1 MKITL
6 KKHPE
11 LKPANELLK
20 IFPKAIIA
28 GGVARDL
35 INGKGFKSV
44 DIFIFARTDVE
55 LAKISFEIANLVID
69 EKPSFDENYY
79 MANSLIRIGIA
90 NLDICLHTVKFGNAE
105 ELVSTFDMI
114 LSQAWLEPTNDGFE
128 VKATDLFH
136 HFNKRKILGFYA
148 NVSRGSDHISRIR
161 EKYPDYLPLS
171 LVQPATGDGFDD
183 MPFFKP

>member
-11 LKPANELLK
+11 LKLANELLK

-28 GGVARDL
+28 GGAARDL

-105 ELVSTFDMI
+105 ELVSTFDMV
-114 LSQAWLEPTNDGFE
+114 LSQAWLEPTKEGFE

-136 HFNKRKILGFYA
+136 HFNKKKILGFYE

-161 EKYPDYLPLS
+161 EKYPDYWALS
-171 LVQPATGDGFDD
+171 LVQPAPNNDFDD
-183 MPFFKP
+183 LPF

>member
-1 MKITL
+1 MKINL

-35 INGKGFKSV
+35 INGKEFKDV
-44 DIFIFARTDVE
+44 DVFIAARSTVE
-55 LAKISFEIANLVID
+55 LAKISF
-69 EKPSFDENYY
+69 
-79 MANSLIRIGIA
+79 
-90 NLDICLHTVKFGNAE
+90 DICILKKHFNNAE
-105 ELVSTFDMI
+105 CLVSTFDMVS
-114 LSQAWLEPTNDGFE
+114 SQAWLEPTKDGFE

-136 HFNKRKILGFYA
+136 HFNKKKILGFYA

-171 LVQPATGDGFDD
+171 LVQPANPVPFDRPVDDGFDD
-183 MPFFKP
+183 IPFSL